1 MHPTATRKAPAQN
14 HVQSRSNYYHGT
26 ASTFSRFKP
35 AEWREDKWV
44 FLTDS
49 FKAAQYYSVHAMCSK
64 NNTWGS
70 REKRALGHV
79 YSVIVPKTL
88 LIAKL
93 NRTPELIHLI
103 LLERMGYSGATYPDG
118 TVNKHGDWSEELLGE
133 MPSTSNETVIF
144 DFQALRVEG
153 KVEAA

>member
-118 TVNKHGDWSEELLGE
+118 IVNKHGDWSEELLGE

-144 DFQALRVEG
+144 DYQALRVEG